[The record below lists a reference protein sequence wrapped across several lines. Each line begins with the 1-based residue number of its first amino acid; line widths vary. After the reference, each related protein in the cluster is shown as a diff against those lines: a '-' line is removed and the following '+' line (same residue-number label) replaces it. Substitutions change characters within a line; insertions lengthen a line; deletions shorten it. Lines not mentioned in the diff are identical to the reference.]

1 MTYFLK
7 IIKIIKNKIYDKPP
21 MLGRWNIKNCNNE
34 KTAIKAKVYD
44 NK

>member
-21 MLGRWNIKNCNNE
+21 MLGRLNIKNCNNE